1 MEWAGAERWLSNS
14 RPGGPAATRGLE
26 ALAYFLVV
34 RGRLAGGPHGPTGR
48 TAPGRGAA
56 RAGASATEGEGP
68 GETRRVAVHTGND
81 TMSPKKKHTRWQQ
94 VPLAVGSGQWVTHQ
108 AIDVRGNACR

>member
-1 MEWAGAERWLSNS
+1 MPHDASAHLRLVQLAEYR
-14 RPGGPAATRGLE
+14 
-26 ALAYFLVV
+26 ALAVADVNGDTIASGV
-34 RGRLAGGPHGPTGR
+34 RLLSDQLHVQRGGWGG
-48 TAPGRGAA
+48 GGV
-56 RAGASATEGEGP
+56 G

-81 TMSPKKKHTRWQQ
+81 TMSPKKKHTRCQWQQ